1 MAAVIKQTDEEKLLD
16 LQLHI
21 EPSIKL
27 VMKYVNDTYL
37 YNLQCSSETLDW
49 PAVLKAV
56 KKTSK
61 SLTRKLER
69 KQGQTSLQ
77 GIGGAPFGVF

>member
-1 MAAVIKQTDEEKLLD
+1 MAAVIKQAEEEKLLD

-37 YNLQCSSETLDW
+37 YNSQCSSETLDW
-49 PAVLKAV
+49 PAV
-56 KKTSK
+56 
-61 SLTRKLER
+61 
-69 KQGQTSLQ
+69 
-77 GIGGAPFGVF
+77 